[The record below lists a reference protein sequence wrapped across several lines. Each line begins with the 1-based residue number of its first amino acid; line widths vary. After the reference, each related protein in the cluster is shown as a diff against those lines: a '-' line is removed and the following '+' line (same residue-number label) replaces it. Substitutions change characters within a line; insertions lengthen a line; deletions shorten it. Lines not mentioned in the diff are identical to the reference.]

1 MNSNG
6 YANIKR
12 KKKILLSKN
21 INNNRNPKNNINNPF
36 NPMKYFYFKEVKK
49 FINIKNNKNNKSLN
63 ENEKIKIT
71 ATKVNYNSKNE
82 EDYYNKIIYEKKIN
96 ISHNISSIHLINRNL
111 SIKIDKSSQ
120 QYYSTDE
127 RYKTVNRCG
136 LYTKKIYCEI
146 NKSFKRKLYNRNT
159 SLKST
164 RFSKKSK
171 TKNKIKNIKKYCEN
185 ININGISNN
194 NVSNYMSSS
203 NNTTSNNK
211 SITNNNV
218 GNYTIFNISNISYFK
233 KTININT
240 NVNNVQKINNCSK
253 GKINKISNI
262 EILKNKK
269 INNIKNT
276 NNKKNQNINNKE
288 DKVFVRRIILEEKY
302 TIDSEGN
309 KKTIFFKKINPIKKV
324 DRPISNPDKK
334 LNKSK
339 KNLKNLNYS
348 LNNENSFK
356 GKNDI
361 KYNFIID
368 STPKNKIKN
377 ITERKINATNDDD
390 NKYNNSQIANIF
402 QNYRNSL
409 NSYKIVYQNSF
420 GNFSSNKKYF
430 IRLQGKKSDKNHN
443 IKNSPNKYESN
454 KKKSP
459 HLRYIKN
466 NNNYIKN
473 INNKIKTNYSQL
485 NKKKYKKKINNDIY
499 SQDSED
505 TKTDKKSFSF
515 FKKNSISALVNS
527 VKEKKKKTAIQNE
540 SIASEDPINGFER
553 IPMYNK
559 NNFLF
564 FSRSNSSMS
573 SNNNTKKG
581 SPKNYK
587 YLKKVASNNKYNI
600 FININ
605 DSNSNCNNYDYFS
618 LNKNRNLPK
627 EKISP
632 EMGNNNN
639 YRNIL
644 NKKYRKNKLESDLN
658 KLMINKKNDIRIN
671 YSYLIFKKKKD
682 NKKGIKK

>member
-12 KKKILLSKN
+12 KNKILSRK
-21 INNNRNPKNNINNPF
+21 INNNSNPKNNINNPF
-36 NPMKYFYFKEVKK
+36 NPIKYFYFKEVKK
-49 FINIKNNKNNKSLN
+49 FVNIKKNKNNKSLN
-63 ENEKIKIT
+63 ENVKIKIT
-71 ATKVNYNSKNE
+71 NTKDNYNSKNE

-96 ISHNISSIHLINRNL
+96 IIHNISSINLINRNL

-120 QYYSTDE
+120 QYYSNDE
-127 RYKTVNRCG
+127 RYKTVNRYG

-146 NKSFKRKLYNRNT
+146 NKSIKRKILNINT
-159 SLKST
+159 SLKLS

-185 ININGISNN
+185 IKINGISNN
-194 NVSNYMSSS
+194 NISNM
-203 NNTTSNNK
+203 NFPNTTSNNK
-211 SITNNNV
+211 TITNNTV
-218 GNYTIFNISNISYFK
+218 GNYTIFNISNICYFK
-233 KTININT
+233 KTFNINT
-240 NVNNVQKINNCSK
+240 NDNNVQKINNNSK

-269 INNIKNT
+269 IYNIKNT
-276 NNKKNQNINNKE
+276 NNKKNQNSNNKE

-324 DRPISNPDKK
+324 DTPISSPDKK
-334 LNKSK
+334 ISKSK
-339 KNLKNLNYS
+339 KNLKNLNDS
-348 LNNENSFK
+348 LNNENSFM

-361 KYNFIID
+361 KYNFIVE

-377 ITERKINATNDDD
+377 ITERKINTTNDDD
-390 NKYNNSQIANIF
+390 NKYSNSQIANIF
-402 QNYRNSL
+402 QNYRDSL
-409 NSYKIVYQNSF
+409 NSKKIVYQNSF
-420 GNFSSNKKYF
+420 GNLSSNKKYF
-430 IRLQGKKSDKNHN
+430 IRLRGKKPDKNHN
-443 IKNSPNKYESN
+443 IKNSPKKYESN

-459 HLRYIKN
+459 HMRYIKN
-466 NNNYIKN
+466 KNNYSKN

-485 NKKKYKKKINNDIY
+485 NKKYKKTIKNDMY
-499 SQDSED
+499 NQDSED
-505 TKTDKKSFSF
+505 NTRTDKKSFSF
-515 FKKNSISALVNS
+515 LNKNSISALVNS
-527 VKEKKKKTAIQNE
+527 VKENKIKSAIQNE
-540 SIASEDPINGFER
+540 SSASEDRNNAYEIIPI
-553 IPMYNK
+553 YNK
-559 NNFLF
+559 NNYLF
-564 FSRSNSSMS
+564 FSRSNSSVS
-573 SNNNTKKG
+573 SNNNTKKSSG
-581 SPKNYK
+581 KNFK

-605 DSNSNCNNYDYFS
+605 DSNSNCNNYDCFS
-618 LNKNRNLPK
+618 LNKNRNLLK

-644 NKKYRKNKLESDLN
+644 DKKCRKNKLESDLN
-658 KLMINKKNDIRIN
+658 KLMINKKNTNRIN